1 MVGSA
6 KGRVEAIEEQLKSA
20 RVDFEATEEAAQKA
34 SYSAQE
40 AQKNAAEAASYAA
53 GPHQPSLQL
62 DGHSLQFQS
71 KVSKQPNHHE
81 DDEINSGEIEVNSNQ
96 NFG

>member
-6 KGRVEAIEEQLKSA
+6 KGKVEAIEEQLKSA
-20 RVDFEATEEAAQKA
+20 RVDYEATEEAAHKA

-40 AQKNAAEAASYAA
+40 AQKNAAEAAAYASGA
-53 GPHQPSLQL
+53 HPSSLQL
-62 DGHSLQFQS
+62 DVHSLQFQS
-71 KVSKQPNHHE
+71 KVSKQQNHHE